1 MERISCSGRHSGL
14 DPQPIGR
21 SSVCNLA
28 ANRYRKNY
36 MGPVVIL
43 AFFLSRGSW
52 GTGLQS

>member
-1 MERISCSGRHSGL
+1 MERIACSGRHSGL